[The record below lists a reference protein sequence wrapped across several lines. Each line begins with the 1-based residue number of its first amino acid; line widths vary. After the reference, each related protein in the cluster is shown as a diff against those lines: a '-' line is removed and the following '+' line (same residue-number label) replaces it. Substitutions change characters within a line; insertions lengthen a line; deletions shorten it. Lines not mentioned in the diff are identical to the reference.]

1 MLEMTKL
8 VPLLV
13 RDFEFSLDPKL
24 AGREWNV
31 FTHWFT
37 KPVDFKA
44 RIRLREK
51 SCLSGP

>member
-13 RDFEFSLDPKL
+13 RDFEFSLDPTL
-24 AGREWNV
+24 EDRDWNV

-44 RIRLREK
+44 IIRVREK
-51 SCLSGP
+51 TPLSGP